1 MSEEIFD
8 IVDQYDRVIGQ
19 HSRGKIHQLGLRHR
33 SVSLLVFNDSGQLFL
48 QKRSMK
54 KDYAPGKWGASVSGH
69 VDTGE
74 DYDTAI
80 VREAR
85 EELGII
91 LPEIPKK
98 LFKLDAC
105 RQTEQEFVWIYEY
118 QYQGPFQLHPEEVSD
133 GRWFS
138 IREVNQ
144 WIASRTEDLAKF
156 FIFIWEMR
164 EQKMRKVSTIIS

>member
-1 MSEEIFD
+1 
-8 IVDQYDRVIGQ
+8 
-19 HSRGKIHQLGLRHR
+19 
-33 SVSLLVFNDSGQLFL
+33 
-48 QKRSMK
+48 MK

-98 LFKLDAC
+98 LFKLDAW

-138 IREVNQ
+138 IQEVNQ
-144 WIASRTEDLAKF
+144 WIGSRTEDLAKS

-164 EQKMRKVSTIIS
+164 EQKMRKASTIISWSTILAIYFTHMLCCISARSHYLLAKMREYNYVDRK

>member
-19 HSRGKIHQLGLRHR
+19 HSRCKIHQLGLRHR
-33 SVSLLVFNDSGQLFL
+33 SVSLLIFNDSGQLFL

-54 KDYAPGKWGASVSGH
+54 KDYSPGQWGASVSGH

-74 DYDTAI
+74 DYDTAVI
-80 VREAR
+80 REAK
-85 EELGII
+85 EELGIL

-105 RQTEQEFVWIYEY
+105 SQV
-118 QYQGPFQLHPEEVSD
+118 
-133 GRWFS
+133 
-138 IREVNQ
+138 
-144 WIASRTEDLAKF
+144 
-156 FIFIWEMR
+156 
-164 EQKMRKVSTIIS
+164 

>member
-19 HSRGKIHQLGLRHR
+19 HSRCKIHQLGLRHR
-33 SVSLLVFNDSGQLFL
+33 SVSLLIFNDSGQLFL

-54 KDYAPGKWGASVSGH
+54 KDYSPGQWGASVSGH

-74 DYDTAI
+74 DYDTAVI
-80 VREAR
+80 REAK
-85 EELGII
+85 EELGIL

-105 RQTEQEFVWIYEY
+105 PQTEQEFVWLYEC
-118 QYQGPFQLHPEEVSD
+118 QHQGPFQLHPEEVSD

-138 IREVNQ
+138 IQEVNQ
-144 WIASRTEDLAKF
+144 WVTNRTADLAKS
-156 FIFIWEMR
+156 FIFIWRKR
-164 EQKMRKVSTIIS
+164 EQKMKKASTIVS

>member
-1 MSEEIFD
+1 M
-8 IVDQYDRVIGQ
+8 
-19 HSRGKIHQLGLRHR
+19 
-33 SVSLLVFNDSGQLFL
+33 
-48 QKRSMK
+48 
-54 KDYAPGKWGASVSGH
+54 
-69 VDTGE
+69 
-74 DYDTAI
+74 
-80 VREAR
+80 
-85 EELGII
+85 
-91 LPEIPKK
+91 PEIPKK

-144 WIASRTEDLAKF
+144 WIASRTEDLAKS

-164 EQKMRKVSTIIS
+164 EQKMREASTIIS